1 MRRITVWLMS
11 TIAALVLLF
20 NYRTSTAAP
29 APHEAVEAAQARP
42 APVPTGGGRP
52 TSAPD
57 EPADDDRNDDR
68 DADRDAD
75 RNDDRTDDR
84 DDDRDDDRNDDGDTD
99 REQSR
104 EEPGGEEP
112 GGEESA
118 SGTFEGSLARTEQ
131 GPVQVSIT
139 VTGGRITDIGVLAAP
154 SGSGRHD
161 EINSRALPILK
172 DAALQKQSADID
184 TVSGA
189 TATSSGY
196 RESLQA
202 AIDAANL

>member
-29 APHEAVEAAQARP
+29 APHEAAEAAQARP

-52 TSAPD
+52 TGSP
-57 EPADDDRNDDR
+57 EEREDDD
-68 DADRDAD
+68 
-75 RNDDRTDDR
+75 
-84 DDDRDDDRNDDGDTD
+84 DDGD
-99 REQSR
+99 SGR
-104 EEPGGEEP
+104 EESGGGGESGREES
-112 GGEESA
+112 GREESGREESA
-118 SGTFEGSLARTEQ
+118 SGTFEGALARTEQ
-131 GPVQVSIT
+131 GPVQVRIT
-139 VTGGRITDIGVLAAP
+139 VAGGRITDIGVLAAP

-172 DAALQKQSADID
+172 DEALQKQSADID

-189 TATSSGY
+189 TATSNGY
-196 RESLQA
+196 RDSLQA